1 MNDSRD
7 DTSILRKIYNFE
19 NIMTT
24 YAENMRN
31 TYFYIVVFIQFNIHN
46 KENYDMCYHIILQ
59 VLQNMA

>member
-19 NIMTT
+19 NIITT
-24 YAENMRN
+24 YAEKMRN

-46 KENYDMCYHIILQ
+46 KENYDMCSHIILQ
-59 VLQNMA
+59 ILQNMA